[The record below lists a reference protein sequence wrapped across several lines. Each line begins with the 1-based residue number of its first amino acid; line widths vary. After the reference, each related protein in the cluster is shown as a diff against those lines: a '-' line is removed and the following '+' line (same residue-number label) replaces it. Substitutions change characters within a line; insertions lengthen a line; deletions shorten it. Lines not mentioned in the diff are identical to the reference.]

1 MAFALNRK
9 LWRNLQDYGLRA
21 TLHKGAAYV
30 VNPVWSTRVYRIY
43 RKDLSDASPG
53 EAPEVPGLT
62 FRILT
67 PEDHDAIGQIEER
80 HEWLRGQLKAK
91 LEAGGL
97 CLAAF
102 AGDTLAGFNLIGFG
116 SVRIPLLE
124 MTRRFR
130 PGDAWSEHIAVEK
143 DRRHTGLASHLRHRI
158 FAELRQ
164 RGYRRL
170 YGGTLRSN
178 VASLGLARKVGCR
191 EIVDIRHLRLLGQ
204 GTWRYRRV
212 TR

>member
-30 VNPVWSTRVYRIY
+30 VKPVWSTRVYRIY

-62 FRILT
+62 FRIL
-67 PEDHDAIGQIEER
+67 
-80 HEWLRGQLKAK
+80 
-91 LEAGGL
+91 
-97 CLAAF
+97 
-102 AGDTLAGFNLIGFG
+102 
-116 SVRIPLLE
+116 
-124 MTRRFR
+124 
-130 PGDAWSEHIAVEK
+130 
-143 DRRHTGLASHLRHRI
+143 
-158 FAELRQ
+158 
-164 RGYRRL
+164 YRRL

-204 GTWRYRRV
+204 GTWRYPSGKEMLIINDA
-212 TR
+212 TEP